1 MVEQFPDFLKR
12 QMQRLGL
19 SQAEVA
25 RRLRTP
31 QKPNG
36 VSSVAVGHWLRGDT
50 RPVQIPVEVFA
61 DILQV
66 HPDEVRIALG
76 LEPSASAGAKAAFA
90 SQHRLSDAID
100 RISERELDE
109 LCDFA
114 EFLASRR
121 DRETWRRYGLDM
133 LARAYGDDEP
143 EYTLADVKK

>member
-1 MVEQFPDFLKR
+1 
-12 QMQRLGL
+12 MQRRGL

-50 RPVQIPVEVFA
+50 RPTQIPVEVFA
-61 DILQV
+61 EVLHV
-66 HPDEVRIALG
+66 HPDEVRSALG
-76 LEPSASAGAKAAFA
+76 LELSVPAEAIAGLG
-90 SQHRLSDAID
+90 SQHRLGEVVG
-100 RISERELDE
+100 RISARDLDE

-121 DRETWRRYGLDM
+121 ERGEWRQYGLAM
-133 LARAYGDDEP
+133 LARAYGVDEP
-143 EYTLADVKK
+143 EYTLADIKS